1 MKISNRP
8 GDELVT
14 HALGS
19 CLGITAYDPLADV
32 GGLLHVLLPSSA
44 ANQRKAQDNP
54 FMFVDT
60 GVPEFFSRMRAAI
73 GCKRRLIVKVAGG
86 AETGGAGKGYF
97 DTGKR
102 NSHMLRKILWKSG
115 ILIDAEDV
123 GGNEPRTMHLEIGT
137 GRVWVST
144 AGKTRELQ
152 GMDTSLPIG
161 RPQEEMR
168 RNG

>member
-32 GGLLHVLLPSSA
+32 GGLLHVLLPSA
-44 ANQRKAQDNP
+44 TINQQKARDNP
-54 FMFVDT
+54 FMFIDT
-60 GVPEFFSRMRAAI
+60 GVPEFFSRMRATV
-73 GCKRRLIVKVAGG
+73 GWKRRLIVKVAGG
-86 AETGGAGKGYF
+86 AETGGGGKGWF

-137 GRVWVST
+137 GRVWVSA

-152 GMDTSLPIG
+152 GMGASLPID
-161 RPQEEMR
+161 RSQEEMR